1 MLYREMIVVDVDDIN
16 EEVWRQF
23 NTAVDTRDLFWS
35 DYFGTGYKYLDFFED
50 EVYIGFDPQI
60 EQDCRERN
68 LVRCVLRDNFPEQ
81 SGILVDL
88 EW

>member
-1 MLYREMIVVDVDDIN
+1 MNYREMIVVDVDDIN

-23 NTAVDTRDLFWS
+23 NTAVDTRELFWP
-35 DYFGTGYKYLDFFED
+35 FGTGYGYLDFSED
-50 EVYIGFDPQI
+50 EDYEGFDPQI

-68 LVRCVLRDNFPEQ
+68 LVRCVLRDIFPDWE
-81 SGILVDL
+81 GILVDL